1 VKLVIYQHGG
11 APIEIEAERVRV
23 LCGDDHFEMRSA
35 GSSRGEQ
42 GGLLVRI
49 EEHDG
54 GLALD
59 LAVFPQG
66 GNAIRLK
73 GGLR

>member
-1 VKLVIYQHGG
+1 MKLVIYKPDG
-11 APIEIEAERVRV
+11 PPVEIETDRVRV
-23 LCGDDHFEMRSA
+23 MCGQDHFEMR
-35 GSSRGEQ
+35 EQ

-54 GLALD
+54 SLAMD
-59 LAVFPQG
+59 LAVFPG
-66 GNAIRLK
+66 GSNSVRLK

>member
-1 VKLVIYQHGG
+1 MTMKFVIYPHGE
-11 APIEIEAERVRV
+11 PPVEIDGERIRIM
-23 LCGDDHFEMRSA
+23 CGNDHFELR
-35 GSSRGEQ
+35 EQ

-54 GLALD
+54 GLTLD
-59 LAVFPQG
+59 LAVFPSG

>member
-1 VKLVIYQHGG
+1 MKVVIYRNDGP
-11 APIEIEAERVRV
+11 PITVEGERIRV
-23 LCGDDHFEMRSA
+23 TRGNDHFEMRDQQDS
-35 GSSRGEQ
+35 
-42 GGLLVRI
+42 LLVRI

-59 LAVFPQG
+59 LAVFPSSTNG
-66 GNAIRLK
+66 VRLR

>member
-1 VKLVIYQHGG
+1 MKIVIYRSDGPPVEVEG
-11 APIEIEAERVRV
+11 ERVRV
-23 LCGDDHFEMRSA
+23 RRGPDHFELR
-35 GSSRGEQ
+35 EQ
-42 GGLLVRI
+42 QDSLLVRI

-59 LAVFPQG
+59 LTVFPTSANG
-66 GNAIRLK
+66 IRLK

>member
-1 VKLVIYQHGG
+1 MKLLVHRYDG
-11 APIEIEAERVRV
+11 PPFEIEGDRVRIM
-23 LCGDDHFEMRSA
+23 CGKDHYEMR
-35 GSSRGEQ
+35 EQ
-42 GGLLVRI
+42 VGHGPDGTYLLVRI

-59 LAVFPQG
+59 LAVFPYG